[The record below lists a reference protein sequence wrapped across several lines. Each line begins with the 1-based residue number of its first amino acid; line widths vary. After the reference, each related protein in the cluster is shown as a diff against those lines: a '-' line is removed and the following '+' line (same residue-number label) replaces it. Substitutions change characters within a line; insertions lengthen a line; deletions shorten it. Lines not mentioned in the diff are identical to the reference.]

1 MSGIQWIKLSVNMFD
16 DEKIKLLEKMPEGN
30 QMLIVWIRLLALAGK
45 TNDKGR
51 IYLNENVPY
60 TEDMLATLF
69 NRDVGIIR
77 VTLHTL
83 QGFGMIQKT
92 ENGLIEIENWEKHQ
106 NVDGMERV
114 REQTRKR
121 VEKHREA
128 MRQNRIASGD
138 SKGDKECNVTSS
150 VTVTQSNAIDI
161 DKELDKD
168 ININNSDLNFKD
180 FWEQNGFGMMLPVE
194 LEKLLAWVDDF
205 AGNREIVMKALEVTS
220 EQGANKRNYAYV
232 NKILKNWESRG
243 FKTIADVDAA
253 EKQRQIELEQK
264 YNKPA
269 FNKYNKQTK
278 PEILPDWFDKNQQ
291 EAHKQPELTEEER
304 EEKKKAY
311 EEIMRKLGR
320 GDELEAH
327 K

>member
-83 QGFGMIQKT
+83 QSFGMIQKT

-138 SKGDKECNVTSS
+138 SKGNKECNVTSS

-168 ININNSDLNFKD
+168 INNNNSDLNFKD

-232 NKILKNWESRG
+232 NKILKNWENRG

-253 EKQRQIELEQK
+253 EKQRQIDLEQK
-264 YNKPA
+264 YNKPTY
-269 FNKYNKQTK
+269 NKYNKPVK
-278 PEILPDWFDKNQQ
+278 EEVLPDWFDKEQKQTKQ
-291 EAHKQPELTEEER
+291 EASTTESSEDL
-304 EEKKKAY
+304 EKRVAEIKAQLAARN
-311 EEIMRKLGR
+311 EVQT
-320 GDELEAH
+320 
-327 K
+327 

>member
-83 QGFGMIQKT
+83 QSFGMIQKT

-138 SKGDKECNVTSS
+138 SKGNKECNVTSS

-168 ININNSDLNFKD
+168 INNNNSDLNFKD
-180 FWEQNGFGMMLPVE
+180 FWEQNGFGMMLPIE
-194 LEKLLAWVDDF
+194 QEKLLAWVDDF
-205 AGNREIVMKALEVTS
+205 SGNREIVFKALEVTS

-232 NKILKNWESRG
+232 NKILRNWEERG
-243 FKTIADVDAA
+243 FKTVADVNAA
-253 EKQRQIELEQK
+253 EEERRKQNEQK

-269 FNKYNKQTK
+269 YGKYNKNQK
-278 PEILPDWFDKNQQ
+278 QEVLPDWFDSEVKPQVST
-291 EAHKQPELTEEER
+291 TESESSGDL
-304 EEKKKAY
+304 EKKVAEIKA
-311 EEIMRKLGR
+311 KLAER
-320 GDELEAH
+320 D
-327 K
+327 

>member
-1 MSGIQWIKLSVNMFD
+1 MSSGWIKIYRSLQEHWIWEN
-16 DEKIKLLEKMPEGN
+16 EKYLKWWLDLL
-30 QMLIVWIRLLALAGK
+30 LLANHQDRDILINGELITIKRGQKHTSELWLSNRWNADRK
-45 TNDKGR
+45 QVRKFLELLKKNDMITITKSRQKGTTYEISNYNDFQGISEEIR
-51 IYLNENVPY
+51 TTKGTTIDT
-60 TEDMLATLF
+60 TEDT
-69 NRDVGIIR
+69 
-77 VTLHTL
+77 T
-83 QGFGMIQKT
+83 K
-92 ENGLIEIENWEKHQ
+92 EHQ
-106 NVDGMERV
+106 MV
-114 REQTRKR
+114 QRKGHKQ
-121 VEKHREA
+121 ELK
-128 MRQNRIASGD
+128 NLRI
-138 SKGDKECNVTSS
+138 
-150 VTVTQSNAIDI
+150 
-161 DKELDKD
+161 KELKKD
-168 ININNSDLNFKD
+168 INNNSDLNFKD

-269 FNKYNKQTK
+269 YSKYNKQTK
-278 PEILPDWFDKNQQ
+278 PEILPDWFNKDQR
-291 EAHKQPELTEEER
+291 EAPKKPEMTEEER

-311 EEIMRKLGR
+311 EEVMRKLGR

-327 K
+327 T